1 MSALSRTQ
9 IVKVSLFGMLAVSL
23 LGCGSGAKVAEIKE
37 PEAFPFVQCKVVMS
51 GQDIPGAVV
60 TFHGE
65 GAKDQKIVGAFDS
78 ENDVYRFVTSTD
90 GKKLA
95 GVPEGEY
102 KVSVKPGRGTK
113 AKIPAKYGDPGSS
126 GLTAKVTKGE
136 NFLPPFEL
144 IP

>member
-1 MSALSRTQ
+1 MSASSRIRILS
-9 IVKVSLFGMLAVSL
+9 VAFFGTMAVSL
-23 LGCGSGAKVAEIKE
+23 LGCGGGTKVAEIKE
-37 PEAFPFVQCKVVMS
+37 PEAFPFVQCKVVMA
-51 GQDIPGAVV
+51 GQDVAGAVV

-78 ENDVYRFVTSTD
+78 ENDVYRFVTNTD
-90 GKKLA
+90 GKKMA
-95 GVPEGEY
+95 GVPEGDY

-144 IP
+144 MP